1 MLAVLHR
8 HAHIST
14 YQKDVFV
21 NIVGGLKISETAADL
36 AILLAIFSS
45 LYNQPLPQ
53 KLVIFGEIG
62 LGGEVRPV
70 QSGFERI
77 KEAAKHGFSHAII
90 PMMNAPKKEFTD
102 LSVTKVQYLH
112 EVLEA
117 VDISKAK
124 KRGITT

>member
-1 MLAVLHR
+1 MQVFR
-8 HAHIST
+8 PIN
-14 YQKDVFV
+14 KDVFV

-45 LYNQPLPQ
+45 LHNQPLPQ

-62 LGGEVRPV
+62 LAGEMRPV

-90 PMMNAPKKEFTD
+90 PMIMHPKKH
-102 LSVTKVQYLH
+102 LPIYLLRKCSIYTKY
-112 EVLEA
+112 
-117 VDISKAK
+117 
-124 KRGITT
+124 